1 MHLVLHSGSL
11 DALDALV
18 QWERGIEFNDLN
30 HRPSSHE
37 REGHPKSPL
46 PAPKMKLLIGTKS

>member
-1 MHLVLHSGSL
+1 LAEQKHQGSL
-11 DALDALV
+11 DARDALV

-37 REGHPKSPL
+37 REGGAKSPCQPQGGKRL
-46 PAPKMKLLIGTKS
+46 TLNS